1 MSNRINTT
9 TIVLGMSEDL
19 AVDPNPEEIPNN
31 FIRIHRNM
39 DPLNQKW
46 GNFCSKIVTRLSKKA
61 ENGEKIRWYHVK
73 LFNFCYAQ
81 YDKYGDYFKII
92 DNTYG
97 TYEQDG
103 IYEVV

>member
-1 MSNRINTT
+1 MSKKINTT
-9 TIVLGMSEDL
+9 MVSLGMSEDL
-19 AVDPNPEEIPNN
+19 AVNPNPEEIPYN
-31 FIRIHRNM
+31 FVRIHRHR

-46 GNFCSKIVTRLSKKA
+46 GNFCSKIVSKIA
-61 ENGEKIRWYHVK
+61 RYAADGGRVRWYHRK